1 MIKFYWQENPLGNA
15 YEDPD
20 TGEYFE
26 TGPISG
32 LALDY
37 REGNTRL
44 RQAVNTKGLI
54 KDLPL
59 ERKHQMKRLL
69 IKWLRETLKS

>member
-1 MIKFYWQENPLGNA
+1 MIKFYWQENPLGNY

-20 TGEYFE
+20 TGECYE

-32 LALDY
+32 LAIDY
-37 REGNTRL
+37 REGDIRL
-44 RQAVNTKGLI
+44 RQAVNIYSLI
-54 KDLPL
+54 KDIPL

-69 IKWLRETLKS
+69 IKWLRETL